1 MNNDR
6 QIKTIAVNGIE
17 LAYFEKGDGPLVIC
31 LHGFPDTAYGMG
43 AMVDELASAG
53 YRAVA
58 PFLRGYAPSS
68 LAADNDYSLPTVAR
82 DIVALID
89 VLYEGEGEAKASL
102 VGHDWGGLTAYHVA
116 NLAPEKVAALAVLSI
131 PHMANAKTS
140 WQQFKNMWYILFFQ
154 LPKLPEH
161 VIIKNNFAFIDKLYQ
176 RWSPSWR
183 QAEVNIQAFKA
194 AITDPAVLKATLA
207 YYRQMV
213 QNPTAESKALLTQVT
228 TVPSLWFMGDEDGCV
243 AVDQMNGLE
252 RSFTQTVT
260 LVIVDGAG
268 HFPHCEKP
276 AVVYESLLPFLAAHQ

>member
-1 MNNDR
+1 MNNNR
-6 QIKTIAVNGIE
+6 QLKTMAVNGVE

-43 AMVDELASAG
+43 AMVDELAGAG

-82 DIVALID
+82 DIAALVD
-89 VLYEGEGEAKASL
+89 GLYSGEGEAKAL
-102 VGHDWGGLTAYHVA
+102 LIGHDWGGLTAYHVA

-154 LPKLPEH
+154 LPKIPERA
-161 VIIKNNFAFIDKLYQ
+161 ISKNNFAFIDKLYQ

-183 QAEVNIQAFKA
+183 QAEANIQAFKA
-194 AITDPAVLKATLA
+194 AIKDPAVLKATLA

-213 QNPTAESKALLTQVT
+213 QKPTAESKALLTQVT

-252 RSFTQTVT
+252 HSFTQAVK
-260 LVIVDGAG
+260 LVIVEGAG

-276 AVVYESLLPFLAAHQ
+276 AVVYEALLPFLAANK

>member
-183 QAEVNIQAFKA
+183 QPEVNIQAFKA
-194 AITDPAVLKATLA
+194 AITDPEVLKATLA

-213 QNPTAESKALLTQVT
+213 QNSTAESKALLTQVT